1 MKRATFYLLGL
12 FIIALGASGVIISDI
27 GAGAWD
33 AVNVGL
39 SQQLGLTTGNWLII
53 VGALILIFVAL
64 LTKKPMDFTAF
75 LTSFLLGFMVDFWML
90 LIFDSLVVE
99 NLQLNILLFGA
110 GFIVMCFGAG
120 TYLQANFAPTPID
133 SLMLAVSQ
141 KFNLPLGRARLYC
154 EIFAVLLGLA
164 VSGPVSVGTL
174 IIAIFIG
181 YGVQATVKIMGK
193 LYHWDMGKKLS
204 TAKKPQ

>member
-39 SQQLGLTTGNWLII
+39 SQQIGLTTGNWLII
-53 VGALILIFVAL
+53 IGALILAFCSL
-64 LTKKPMDFTAF
+64 LTQKRIDFTAF
-75 LTSFLLGFMVDFWML
+75 LTSFLLGFMIDFWML
-90 LIFDSLVVE
+90 IIFDSLVVE
-99 NLQLNILLFGA
+99 NIQTNILLFGA

-133 SLMLAVSQ
+133 TLMLTVSQ
-141 KFNLPLGRARLYC
+141 KFNLSLGRARLYC
-154 EIFAVLLGLA
+154 EIFATLLALA
-164 VSGPVSVGTL
+164 VQGPVSIGT
-174 IIAIFIG
+174 IFIAIFIG
-181 YGVQATVKIMGK
+181 YGVQATVKIMSKIYNGNSNK
-193 LYHWDMGKKLS
+193 QLK
-204 TAKKPQ
+204 TTTE

>member
-1 MKRATFYLLGL
+1 MKRAIFYLLGL
-12 FIIALGASGVIISDI
+12 FIIALGASGVIISNV

-39 SQQLGLTTGNWLII
+39 SQQFGLTTGNWLII
-53 VGALILIFVAL
+53 IGFLILLFNAFL
-64 LTKKPMDFTAF
+64 LKKPIDFTAF
-75 LTSFLLGFMVDFWML
+75 LTSFLLGFMIDFWML

-99 NLQLNILLFGA
+99 TALLNILLFTA

-141 KFNLPLGRARLYC
+141 KFNLSLGRARLYC

-164 VSGPVSVGTL
+164 VSGPVSVGTV
-174 IIAIFIG
+174 IIAVFIG

-193 LYHWDMGKKLS
+193 VYSFGATKN
-204 TAKKPQ
+204 